1 MTKPRKIQV
10 GTRVRF
16 LNQVGE
22 GRVTA
27 LLGPDQAMV
36 EDESGFEYPHRL
48 TELVVVED
56 TVAEAREYNRHIPSV
71 GEILQQEVTPERR
84 RAMERDFNERYRAT
98 AQAGPSDDLE
108 VDLHL
113 HELVESTAGL
123 DPGTMRELQL
133 AHFERM
139 LQRAIEQRA
148 RRIVFIH
155 GVGQGVLKHEIWSRV
170 EQFYPQCTC
179 RYADPRRYG
188 AGATEVEISG
198 QGWGR

>member
-1 MTKPRKIQV
+1 MSTPRKIQV

-22 GRVTA
+22 GKVTA
-27 LLGPDQAMV
+27 LLGPEEAMV
-36 EDESGFEYPHRL
+36 EDDSGFEYPHRIA
-48 TELVVVED
+48 ELVLVGD
-56 TVAEAREYNRHIPSV
+56 TLAEAGEYNRHIPSV

-84 RAMERDFNERYRAT
+84 RAMERDFNARYRAAST
-98 AQAGPSDDLE
+98 SRTEDLE

-113 HELVESTAGL
+113 HELVESTSGL

-139 LQRAIEQRA
+139 LRWAIEQRA

-198 QGWGR
+198 SGR

>member
-1 MTKPRKIQV
+1 
-10 GTRVRF
+10 
-16 LNQVGE
+16 
-22 GRVTA
+22 
-27 LLGPDQAMV
+27 
-36 EDESGFEYPHRL
+36 
-48 TELVVVED
+48 
-56 TVAEAREYNRHIPSV
+56 
-71 GEILQQEVTPERR
+71 
-84 RAMERDFNERYRAT
+84 
-98 AQAGPSDDLE
+98 
-108 VDLHL
+108 
-113 HELVESTAGL
+113 
-123 DPGTMRELQL
+123 MRELQL

-198 QGWGR
+198 QGWAR